1 MTPIIVGGIVGTTW
15 STWRRKAVTICSLI
29 AAVTGA
35 IVGVAKAAPIVE
47 PWWYAHRG
55 YVREYNHEMT
65 GPLLQRIIEIQ
76 LDNNSSKRDR
86 LLKEVPTRELELQSD
101 QAKQN
106 PQYKDLVQQRVDRV
120 KKELKTLDE
129 QDKSLFNEKLSK

>member
-1 MTPIIVGGIVGTTW
+1 MPLIVDGLVGTTW
-15 STWRRKAVTICSLI
+15 GTYRRKAITVCGLI

-55 YVREYNHEMT
+55 YVRDYNREMT
-65 GPLLQRIIEIQ
+65 GPLLLRIIEIQ

-86 LLKEVPTRELELQSD
+86 LLTEVPTRELELQSE
-101 QAKQN
+101 QAKRN
-106 PQYKDLVQQRVDRV
+106 PQYKELVQQRVDRV
-120 KKELKTLDE
+120 KHELKTLDE
-129 QDKSLFNEKLSK
+129 QDKSLFNEKVKK

>member
-1 MTPIIVGGIVGTTW
+1 MPLIVDGLVGTTW
-15 STWRRKAVTICSLI
+15 GTYRRKVITVCGLI

-65 GPLLQRIIEIQ
+65 GPLLARVIEIELKQ
-76 LDNNSSKRDR
+76 ADAERKRILRDVQ
-86 LLKEVPTRELELQSD
+86 KNEIELQSD
-101 QAKQN
+101 QAKAT
-106 PQYKDLVQQRVDRV
+106 PQYHKLIQKEIERSKD
-120 KKELKTLDE
+120 ELNENDAK
-129 QDKSLFNEKLSK
+129 QKSLFNEKVK